1 MKSPY
6 TYSMLR
12 YVHDITA
19 GEAVNVGVALLSPDR
34 RFTKAKCRRSFGRLT
49 RLFPDVDV
57 EFLKR
62 LMQSIEE
69 GFDMAADKL
78 TAEPLL
84 HQVPETVHEVA
95 RQVLPFDDSSL
106 QWSPLGSGCTVDPE
120 STLESLYSRLVAKYD
135 EAINKAVKRSD
146 RDIWKVYRDAL
157 GTRDLDRHLKPF
169 HARVDYDEI
178 EFKHAYKNGIW
189 HCLEPVSFDLLSPEH
204 IRDKA
209 RKQIGRLLSVKG
221 SQDKF
226 KVYFLLGEPEQTELK
241 RSVDQAVEILRQSP
255 VQHDVFRENEKERLS
270 EQLEA
275 VIPSDSGHSSP
286 MHSG

>member
-6 TYSMLR
+6 TYSVLR
-12 YVHDITA
+12 YVHDVTA
-19 GEAVNVGVALLSPDR
+19 GESVNVGVALFSPDR
-34 RFTKAKCRRSFGRLT
+34 CFAKAKCRRSFGRLK

-78 TAEPLL
+78 TVEPLL

-120 STLESLYSRLVAKYD
+120 NTLESLYSRLVAKYD
-135 EAINKAVKRSD
+135 EARINTGKRSD
-146 RDIWKVYRDAL
+146 RDIWKVFHDAL
-157 GTRDLDRHLKPF
+157 GTRDLERHLKPF

-189 HCLEPVSFDLLSPEH
+189 HCLEPVSFDLISPEH
-204 IRDKA
+204 IREKA
-209 RKQIGRLLSVKG
+209 RKQIGRLLSVKD
-221 SQDKF
+221 SLDEF
-226 KVYFLLGEPEQTELK
+226 KVYFLLGEPKQTELK
-241 RSVDQAVEILRQSP
+241 RSFDQAVEILRQSP
-255 VQHDVFRENEKERLS
+255 VQHDIFRESEKERLS

-275 VIPSDSGHSSP
+275 VIPGDSGHSSP
-286 MHSG
+286 LYRG